1 MLILHLELDDVS
13 KILQVL
19 IFTSMNEQIT
29 IASATQA
36 DIPALVLL
44 VNSAYRGDSSK
55 KGWTTEADLLDGVR
69 VIPETLLEQMNTSG
83 QHFLK
88 AIDQTGAIIG
98 CVSLLEKSNKI
109 YLGMLTVEPN
119 IQGGGIGKLL
129 MQASETF
136 TQSIGINVIEM
147 TVISV
152 RAELIAYYERRGY
165 RQTGEKRPFP
175 NDPKFGIQK
184 QALEF
189 IVMEKTL

>member
-1 MLILHLELDDVS
+1 
-13 KILQVL
+13 
-19 IFTSMNEQIT
+19 MNEEMIIT
-29 IASATQA
+29 SASNA
-36 DIPALVLL
+36 DIPNLVLL

-69 VIPETLLEQMNTSG
+69 VIPETLLEQMNTPG

-88 AIDQTGAIIG
+88 ATYLSGNIIG

-109 YLGMLTVEPN
+109 YLGMLTVEPT
-119 IQGGGIGKLL
+119 IQGAGIGKKL
-129 MQASETF
+129 MQASEDFARKLGKTH
-136 TQSIGINVIEM
+136 IEM

-165 RQTGEKRPFP
+165 RLTGEKRPFP

-184 QALEF
+184 QPLEF
-189 IVMEKTL
+189 IVMEKKL

>member
-1 MLILHLELDDVS
+1 
-13 KILQVL
+13 
-19 IFTSMNEQIT
+19 MNEQFT
-29 IASATQA
+29 IASTTIA

-69 VIPETLLEQMNTSG
+69 VTAETLMDQMNIPG

-88 AIDQTGAIIG
+88 AIRPNGNIIG

-129 MQASETF
+129 IQASENFAQTL
-136 TQSIGINVIEM
+136 GITVIEM

-152 RAELIAYYERRGY
+152 RSELIAYYERRGY
-165 RQTGEKRPFP
+165 RLTGEKRPFP

>member
-1 MLILHLELDDVS
+1 
-13 KILQVL
+13 
-19 IFTSMNEQIT
+19 MNEEMTIT
-29 IASATQA
+29 SALNA
-36 DIPALVLL
+36 DIPDLVLL

-69 VIPETLLEQMNTSG
+69 VIPETLLEQMNTPG

-88 AIDQTGAIIG
+88 ATYLSGNIIG

-109 YLGMLTVEPN
+109 YLGMLTVEPT
-119 IQGGGIGKLL
+119 IQGAGIGKKL
-129 MQASETF
+129 MQASEDFARKLGKTH
-136 TQSIGINVIEM
+136 IEM

-165 RQTGEKRPFP
+165 QHTGEKRPFP

-184 QALEF
+184 QPLEF
-189 IVMEKTL
+189 IVMEKKL

>member
-1 MLILHLELDDVS
+1 MVSSTFHHLSSAYLYP
-13 KILQVL
+13 
-19 IFTSMNEQIT
+19 MNEQLS
-29 IASATQA
+29 IAKVIIA
-36 DIPALVLL
+36 DIPELVVL

-69 VIPETLLEQMNTSG
+69 VTAETLLEQLNTPG

-88 AIDQTGAIIG
+88 ALDTKGSIIG

-109 YLGMLTVEPN
+109 YLGMLTVTPEL
-119 IQGGGIGKLL
+119 QGAGIGKLL
-129 MQASETF
+129 MQAAEDFAKDLGKTH
-136 TQSIGINVIEM
+136 IEM

-165 RQTGEKRPFP
+165 QLTGEKRPFP

-184 QALEF
+184 QPLEF
-189 IVMEKTL
+189 IVMEKALG

>member
-1 MLILHLELDDVS
+1 M
-13 KILQVL
+13 L
-19 IFTSMNEQIT
+19 IFTSMNEQLT

-69 VIPETLLEQMNTSG
+69 VTAETLMDQMNIPG

-88 AIDQTGAIIG
+88 AIRPNGSIIG
-98 CVSLLEKSNKI
+98 CVSLLEKVNKI

-129 MQASETF
+129 IKASEDFAQTL
-136 TQSIGINVIEM
+136 GITVIEM

-152 RAELIAYYERRGY
+152 RSELIAYYERRGY
-165 RQTGEKRPFP
+165 
-175 NDPKFGIQK
+175 
-184 QALEF
+184 
-189 IVMEKTL
+189 

>member
-1 MLILHLELDDVS
+1 LGAVALS

-19 IFTSMNEQIT
+19 IFTNMNESLN
-29 IASATQA
+29 IANATVT
-36 DIPALVLL
+36 DIPELVLL

-69 VIPETLLEQMNTSG
+69 VTAETLLEQMNTPG

-129 MQASETF
+129 IEASETF
-136 TQSIGINVIEM
+136 TQSLGITVIEM

-152 RAELIAYYERRGY
+152 RSELIAYYERRGY
-165 RQTGEKRPFP
+165 RLTGEKRPFP

-189 IVMEKTL
+189 IVLEKTL

>member
-1 MLILHLELDDVS
+1 
-13 KILQVL
+13 
-19 IFTSMNEQIT
+19 MNEPLT
-29 IASATQA
+29 IASATIA
-36 DIPALVLL
+36 DIPDLVIL

-69 VIPETLLEQMNTSG
+69 VIPETLLEQMNTPG

-88 AIDQTGAIIG
+88 AMDHQGSIIG
-98 CVSLLEKSNKI
+98 CVSLLEKGHKI
-109 YLGMLTVEPN
+109 YLGMLTVDPN

-129 MQASETF
+129 MKASEEF
-136 TQSIGINVIEM
+136 TQSLGISVIEM

-152 RAELIAYYERRGY
+152 RSELIAYYERRGY
-165 RQTGEKRPFP
+165 SQTGEKRPFP

-189 IVMEKTL
+189 IVMEKKL